1 MSHRIATAT
10 LSSVSPYSASR
21 AHFTPKLDK
30 ELADDYEQRTW
41 RNKLHTDHKSGRVV
55 LPAMAFKWA
64 LAAAA
69 KRLQLQIAGKGKS
82 TYTKHFLSGVLV
94 MENLPLPIKPD
105 DVPST
110 PVYCNADGVRGSGKR
125 VMRYFPTIHEWTGDV
140 QFHVIDDVLK
150 PEIFESVL
158 TEAGNFI
165 GIGQFRP
172 ENGGYCGRFKVD
184 KVVWN

>member
-21 AHFTPKLDK
+21 AHSAPKLEK
-30 ELADDYEQRTW
+30 ELHGDYEDRTW
-41 RNKLHTDHKSGRVV
+41 RMKLHTDHATGRVV
-55 LPAMAFKWA
+55 LPAMAFKWCIA
-64 LAAAA
+64 SAA
-69 KRLQLQIAGKGKS
+69 KRLQMQIAGKGKS

-94 MENLPLPIKPD
+94 MENLLLPIKPE
-105 DVPST
+105 DVPAT
-110 PVYCNADGVRGSGKR
+110 PVYANADGVRGSGKR
-125 VMRYFPTIHEWTGDV
+125 VMRFFPTVHEWSGDIA
-140 QFHVIDDVLK
+140 FHVIDDVIK
-150 PEIFESVL
+150 PEIFEAVL

-184 KVVWN
+184 RIVWS